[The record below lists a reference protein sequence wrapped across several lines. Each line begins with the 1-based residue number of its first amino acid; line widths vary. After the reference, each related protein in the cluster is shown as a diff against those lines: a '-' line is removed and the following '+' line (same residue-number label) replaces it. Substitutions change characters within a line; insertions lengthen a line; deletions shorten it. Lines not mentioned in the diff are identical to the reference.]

1 MNILF
6 LRLTIFLIVSSFSAL
21 PIFCRPVDLI
31 GQPKKRLVVI
41 DAGHGG
47 HDSGALGK
55 NFKEKDLALQMSLR
69 LGKMITSRLPDVEV
83 EYTRTTDVFLPL
95 YQRVGIANKKK
106 ADLFISIHCNYIS
119 NTRTKGTETFVMGL
133 HRAAENLAVAQRENE
148 VILMENDYESNYEGY
163 DPNSPVGYIVLSS
176 FQDAYLEKSL
186 DLASK
191 IESNFA
197 NRGLSSSRGVKQAG
211 FAVLRRAT
219 MPSVLIETGFI
230 SNPEEEERLGSE
242 EGQNKICQSIT
253 SALSS
258 FFDKPIVREAPEP
271 VTPATPASLSAIQDT
286 KDLAENDRTLINKK
300 PGGYTIQLAAMKSKI
315 DTKVMNGL
323 AHLGDIYII
332 EENGYYKYQLGTFN
346 DVVQA
351 EEIKQKVAKLGYKGA
366 FVAMR
371 KN

>member
-1 MNILF
+1 MKILF
-6 LRLTIFLIVSSFSAL
+6 LRLTIFWIVSSFSVVS
-21 PIFCRPVDLI
+21 IFAHPY
-31 GQPKKRLVVI
+31 GQPKQAKKKLVVI

-55 NFKEKDLALQMSLR
+55 KHKEKDLALEMALR
-69 LGKMITSRLPDVEV
+69 LGKMINSKLPDVEV

-95 YQRVGIANKKK
+95 YQRVSIANKKK

-119 NTRTKGTETFVMGL
+119 NAKTKGTETFVMGL

-186 DLASK
+186 DLAAR
-191 IESNFA
+191 IENNFA
-197 NRGLSSSRGVKQAG
+197 NRGLSVSRGVKQAG

-219 MPSVLIETGFI
+219 MPSVLVETGFI
-230 SNPEEEERLGSE
+230 SNTDEEQWLASD

-258 FFDKPIVREAPEP
+258 FFDKPIYRETTEAVLASTSIDQTNDKEADK
-271 VTPATPASLSAIQDT
+271 TPAAPISFP
-286 KDLAENDRTLINKK
+286 N
-300 PGGYTIQLAAMKSKI
+300 GYTIQLAAMKSKI
-315 DTKVMNGL
+315 DPKVMSGL

-332 EENGYYKYQLGTFN
+332 EENGYFKYQLGAYKEM
-346 DVVQA
+346 A
-351 EEIKQKVAKLGYKGA
+351 EAEQTKQKVAKLGYKGA
-366 FVAMR
+366 FVAVR
-371 KN
+371 K